1 MTRLRCPVCGKENS
15 ATLGHKHK
23 VSFKCDGC
31 GTEVL
36 VERHTTED
44 AHHRYPKKEQYRLHP
59 KRA

>member
-1 MTRLRCPVCGKENS
+1 VCGKENS